1 MIASPA
7 LPRSLQA
14 RVFTL
19 LALLEAG
26 WKVEALL
33 SEEEWGELVPWL
45 RRMLSSLSLMGL
57 VPCPATEIECE
68 AF

>member
-1 MIASPA
+1 M
-7 LPRSLQA
+7 
-14 RVFTL
+14 FTL
-19 LALLEAG
+19 VALLEAG

-45 RRMLSSLSLMGL
+45 RRMLSSLSRLSLMGLL